1 MSDQDFVER
10 LRIRWEAMGD
20 MANSERAAAA
30 DEIEFLRRSQRELM
44 GQVATLREGR
54 DEARRMW
61 CEVIWLQ
68 GGLIP
73 PKLAADKGWDCY
85 ERKAQ

>member
-1 MSDQDFVER
+1 MSEDELEW
-10 LRIRWEAMGD
+10 LRARHDEALLVMGAMEVSID
-20 MANSERAAAA
+20 
-30 DEIEFLRRSQRELM
+30 
-44 GQVATLREGR
+44 TLRAER

-61 CEVIWLQ
+61 CEAIWLQ
-68 GGLIP
+68 GGVTP